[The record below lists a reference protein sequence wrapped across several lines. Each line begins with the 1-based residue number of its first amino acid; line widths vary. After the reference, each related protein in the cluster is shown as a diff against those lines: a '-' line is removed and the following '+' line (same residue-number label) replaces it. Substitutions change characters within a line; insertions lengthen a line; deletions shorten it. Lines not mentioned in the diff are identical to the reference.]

1 MQTASSILW
10 VLSVVALVIGVIS
23 RLTMTP
29 IAGLT
34 ARAFLGL
41 GIVLQLYVISLFL
54 RELVQQGRR

>member
-1 MQTASSILW
+1 MRTTSSILW
-10 VLSVVALVIGVIS
+10 VLSVVGLVIGGIS
-23 RLTMTP
+23 RLTMAP

-41 GIVLQLYVISLFL
+41 AIVLQLYVITLFL